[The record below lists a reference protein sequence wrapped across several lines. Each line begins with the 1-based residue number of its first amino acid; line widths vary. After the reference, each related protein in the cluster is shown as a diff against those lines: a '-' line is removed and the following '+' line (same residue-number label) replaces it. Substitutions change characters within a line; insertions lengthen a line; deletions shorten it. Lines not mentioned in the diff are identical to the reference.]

1 MSSIKILVIGQLI
14 IHHWSIDRKMMNVMD
29 NIFVL
34 LSLQLYLKYVA
45 FDIYIQNYVA
55 FERLEL

>member
-1 MSSIKILVIGQLI
+1 
-14 IHHWSIDRKMMNVMD
+14 MMNDMD

-34 LSLQLYLKYVA
+34 LSLQLYLKYVP

>member
-1 MSSIKILVIGQLI
+1 
-14 IHHWSIDRKMMNVMD
+14 MD

-45 FDIYIQNYVA
+45 GYMHSKLLLLKDYNYNNDMDY
-55 FERLEL
+55 